1 MSEDEKS
8 VKPTEPTDVDSIAA
22 EQNTAEQKVDGA
34 AAVGEAA
41 TDDVAAED
49 AAAPSGGKR
58 DPLRIALAAIAGVL
72 VLALAGG
79 VGWLYWGH
87 RQDVATE
94 QARVD
99 AVQAAGDQ
107 AKAMLSYD
115 YNKVDDQLA
124 AAADGLTGSFKDDY
138 TKLVQET
145 IAPGAKEKKLTVQVT
160 VQAGA
165 PVSATPDD
173 AVVLLY
179 LNQITTSS
187 DAPEAATTG
196 SRVRMEMHK
205 DGDRWLTAR
214 LTPV

>member
-8 VKPTEPTDVDSIAA
+8 GKPTEPTDVDPVAA
-22 EQNTAEQKVDGA
+22 EENAVEEAVVEGGA
-34 AAVGEAA
+34 V
-41 TDDVAAED
+41 ED
-49 AAAPSGGKR
+49 AAAPSSGRR

-115 YNKVDDQLA
+115 YNKVDEQLA

>member
-1 MSEDEKS
+1 MD
-8 VKPTEPTDVDSIAA
+8 
-22 EQNTAEQKVDGA
+22 TA
-34 AAVGEAA
+34 
-41 TDDVAAED
+41 
-49 AAAPSGGKR
+49 SGKR
-58 DPLRIALAAIAGVL
+58 NPLRIALAAIGTVL

-99 AVQAAGDQ
+99 AVQAAGEQ

-124 AAADGLTGSFKDDY
+124 AAADGLTGSFRDDY

-179 LNQITTSS
+179 LNQITTSA
-187 DAPEAATTG
+187 DAPDAATTG

>member
-1 MSEDEKS
+1 MSESD
-8 VKPTEPTDVDSIAA
+8 KPVQPNEPTDVDSLADEQGSASSEA
-22 EQNTAEQKVDGA
+22 ESGV
-34 AAVGEAA
+34 AVGDSGAEEARETA
-41 TDDVAAED
+41 
-49 AAAPSGGKR
+49 SGKR
-58 DPLRIALAAIAGVL
+58 DPLRSALAAVAAVL

-79 VGWLYWGH
+79 VGWLYWDH

-99 AVQAAGDQ
+99 AVKAAGEQ

-115 YNKVDDQLA
+115 FNKVDEQLA
-124 AAADGLTGSFKDDY
+124 AAADGLTGSFRDDY
-138 TKLVQET
+138 MKLVTET

-179 LNQITTSS
+179 LNQITTSA

>member
-8 VKPTEPTDVDSIAA
+8 VKATEPADVDAVASDENTIDDEVIEGAA
-22 EQNTAEQKVDGA
+22 VEDGA
-34 AAVGEAA
+34 APSVG
-41 TDDVAAED
+41 T
-49 AAAPSGGKR
+49 R
-58 DPLRIALAAIAGVL
+58 DPLRIALAAVAGVL

-115 YNKVDDQLA
+115 YDKIDDQLA
-124 AAADGLTGSFKDDY
+124 AAADGLTGPFKDDY

-179 LNQITTSS
+179 LNQITTSA